1 MTVQIQQVQ
10 RRILLIIAAVAG
22 IAAAMMIKVYLQ
34 KREVEMW
41 ERMKQQ
47 VQQTVKATQQQQPA
61 PPPLKMRVALVAKN
75 NIPAQTPIAP
85 ADIAF
90 KELPENYIQPGVA
103 DSLEQVIGQ
112 ITSGPVNAG
121 EQILKIKL
129 LPPGNIGRS
138 LSEITP
144 VGKRAVTIS
153 VANISDIA
161 GLIKP
166 GNYVD
171 VFTIITTPP
180 ASGAS
185 ADKLILIGQRI
196 EVLAVGSELAATASE
211 SQTAKK
217 GSVATGPVTLALTP
231 REAILF
237 SFVQEHGKIKLVL
250 RSPEDTNMEPVKPA
264 DWDTL
269 LEYIYPATG
278 TTGAGTPQVAVEIYR
293 GLEKQTVP
301 YSETPFSEK
310 KK

>member
-1 MTVQIQQVQ
+1 MQIQQVQ
-10 RRILLIIAAVAG
+10 KRLLLIIAAVAG

-47 VQQTVKATQQQQPA
+47 VQQTVKATQQSA
-61 PPPLKMRVALVAKN
+61 PPPLKMGVVLVAKN

-90 KELPENYIQPGVA
+90 KELPENYIQPGAVN
-103 DSLEQVIGQ
+103 SLEQVIGQ

-144 VGKRAVTIS
+144 AGKRAVAIS

-171 VFTIITTPP
+171 VFTIITLP
-180 ASGAS
+180 AAGAS
-185 ADKLILIGQRI
+185 ADKLIPIGQRI

-211 SQTAKK
+211 SQTGKK
-217 GSVATGPVTLALTP
+217 GSAVAGPVTLALTP
-231 REAILF
+231 QEAILF

-250 RSPEDTNMEPVKPA
+250 RSPEDTNIEPVKPA

-278 TTGAGTPQVAVEIYR
+278 TTRAGTPQTVEIYR